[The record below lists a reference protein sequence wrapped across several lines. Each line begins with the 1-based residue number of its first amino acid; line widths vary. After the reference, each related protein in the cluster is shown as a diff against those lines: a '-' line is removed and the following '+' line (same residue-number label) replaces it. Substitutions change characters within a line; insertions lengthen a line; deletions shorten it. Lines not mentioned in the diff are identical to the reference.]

1 MADKKKLTEEDNDL
15 LAALGLEVEVKQ
27 AVKYTALEQRVITG
41 FEEIQKF
48 VEEEG
53 RLPQSGEDK
62 DIFERIYAVRLER
75 IRLLDESQH
84 LLADLDHQN
93 LLEGYDNADTQIS
106 DDLDDDELLA
116 QLGVEPND
124 ETSITK
130 LKHVPVSY
138 THLTLPT
145 ICSV

>member
-62 DIFERIYAVRLER
+62 DIFA
-75 IRLLDESQH
+75 
-84 LLADLDHQN
+84 
-93 LLEGYDNADTQIS
+93 
-106 DDLDDDELLA
+106 
-116 QLGVEPND
+116 
-124 ETSITK
+124 
-130 LKHVPVSY
+130 VSY

-145 ICSV
+145 NREV